1 MVAMIHRLVGVAVL
15 GVLTAGCGSG
25 PAHRRG
31 GGPGPGQPESSA
43 AFGGCFES
51 DPTNIYRTAAM
62 CLGPPEQPPGRFWLE
77 TMEAVPDATFRN
89 RCEGT
94 YQMGSG
100 SVVLNVQ
107 QCSNQTTNEQLGQG
121 QTTQSGASS
130 QRHATLRS
138 SNEIWL
144 TLSPG
149 SDVQL
154 LRKR

>member
-1 MVAMIHRLVGVAVL
+1 M
-15 GVLTAGCGSG
+15 
-25 PAHRRG
+25 
-31 GGPGPGQPESSA
+31 
-43 AFGGCFES
+43 
-51 DPTNIYRTAAM
+51 YRTASM
-62 CLGPPEQPPGRFWLE
+62 CLGPPELPPGRFWLE

-107 QCSNQTTNEQLGQG
+107 QCSNRTTNEQLGQG
-121 QTTQSGASS
+121 RTTESGASS

-138 SNEIWL
+138 PDEMWL